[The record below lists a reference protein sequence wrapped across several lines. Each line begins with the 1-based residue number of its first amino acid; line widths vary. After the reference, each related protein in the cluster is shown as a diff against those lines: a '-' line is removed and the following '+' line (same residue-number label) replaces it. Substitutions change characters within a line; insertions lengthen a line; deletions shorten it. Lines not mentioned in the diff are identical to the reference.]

1 VEGGCACGEDFQ
13 AFPEVGVG
21 GGLGQGVG
29 GGELFD
35 ASAVDEE
42 PQRVDGVGPW
52 GEAAGAFTGA
62 DGAAMSCEFAGEPLC
77 GGPVDGQDIGIGDNG
92 RHGTPWVRLG
102 DVSTFSIY
110 QGVSLYA
117 KASRSRSASITLPG
131 IPHCAKYPCNTSLAK
146 QVLFHLCISLTIRC
160 GSIIH
165 IISIKFNISIYL
177 SSNKRIKLIRDHW
190 LHINPKTIISLVTN
204 NLSQSVT
211 QFPWGKIVVAT

>member
-1 VEGGCACGEDFQ
+1 MAVMFAREEQVTAFGRTFDRDAVGGNERAVEADMAVTCGSGGVDRVVEGGCACGEDFQ

-29 GGELFD
+29 GGELLD

-131 IPHCAKYPCNTSLAK
+131 IPH
-146 QVLFHLCISLTIRC
+146 
-160 GSIIH
+160 
-165 IISIKFNISIYL
+165 
-177 SSNKRIKLIRDHW
+177 
-190 LHINPKTIISLVTN
+190 
-204 NLSQSVT
+204 
-211 QFPWGKIVVAT
+211 